1 MANKPYPIFT
11 TCLFNNFPYPSA
23 PAPYRSPPSTA
34 ATTTDAANAALA
46 ANEANEANAALAAN
60 AAARPWQ
67 T

>member
-11 TCLFNNFPYPSA
+11 TCLFNNFPCPSVH
-23 PAPYRSPPSTA
+23 APYRSPPSTA
-34 ATTTDAANAALA
+34 ATPSDAADA
-46 ANEANEANAALAAN
+46 ANEANAALAAN